1 MSKNGRALGR
11 VITAMVTPFAEDGQV
26 NFSEVERL
34 VEHLIQTGSEGI
46 VVAGTTGEAPTLS
59 HREKLELFRVVKQA
73 VAGRAKVIA
82 GTGNY
87 NTAESVE
94 LTREAEQVGVDGV
107 LLVCP
112 YYNRPNQ
119 EGLYQHFK
127 TVSQATSLPV
137 ILYNIPSRTGRNIEA
152 STTLRLAEEVQSIV
166 GVKEAS
172 GDMKQVADICAKA
185 PDGFAVWSGNDE
197 DTFHI
202 VALGGVGVIS
212 VVSHI
217 CGQECRKMIE
227 ALEKGDLATARKIH
241 FQLMPLVRVLFPPTS
256 PNPAPIKAA
265 LNLLGFKVGNPRLP
279 LVPCTD
285 AEVDNIRRVLQALGK
300 L

>member
-1 MSKNGRALGR
+1 MSKNGKALGR
-11 VITAMVTPFAEDGQV
+11 VITAMVTPFDGDGQV
-26 NFSEVERL
+26 NYSEAERL

-46 VVAGTTGEAPTLS
+46 VVAGTTGESPTLS
-59 HREKLELFRVVKQA
+59 HKEKLELFKVVKQA
-73 VAGRAKVIA
+73 AAGRAKVIA

-94 LTREAEQVGVDGV
+94 LTKEAEQVGVDGI

-119 EGLYQHFK
+119 EGLFQHFK
-127 TVSQATSLPV
+127 TVAQATSLPV
-137 ILYNIPSRTGRNIEA
+137 IIYNIPSRTGRNIEA
-152 STTLRLAEEVQSIV
+152 STTLRLAEEVPNIV
-166 GVKEAS
+166 GIKEAS

-212 VVSHI
+212 
-217 CGQECRKMIE
+217 
-227 ALEKGDLATARKIH
+227 
-241 FQLMPLVRVLFPPTS
+241 
-256 PNPAPIKAA
+256 
-265 LNLLGFKVGNPRLP
+265 
-279 LVPCTD
+279 
-285 AEVDNIRRVLQALGK
+285 
-300 L
+300 